1 MSLLKVNPAYR
12 LSLFA
17 FLFISCLF
25 VFVKMRQVKT
35 VEPFIRDSYA
45 LSWDNYGYYLH
56 LPAIVIHRDP
66 GLQDHVWVEQLNSTY
81 QKDRPF
87 YQVWA
92 GQKNRMVNV
101 YPVGFA
107 IFNFPFFCAGHL
119 YAKISDHPADGL
131 SPPYQ
136 WAMICSALFYGILG
150 LWLLRKLLIH
160 YFNDRL
166 TAILLLLIGLGT
178 NLYYYATYECML
190 PHIYL
195 FAADTSLIL
204 LTIKWHQRPEK
215 KTALAIGML
224 LGLITITRPSEIVWL
239 LVPLFWNVSGW
250 STLKEK
256 MRLLLEKWTHV
267 FLLLCGMI
275 AVGSIQLI
283 YWKYT
288 SGNWFSFNH
297 TEGFDFF
304 HPFTLKVLFS
314 YKKGWLLYTPL
325 MFFAIAGLVLLY
337 KKQRSLFVPFLLF
350 FLANLWFISS
360 WECWWYAG
368 TFGQRP
374 FVQSYGLM
382 AIPLGF
388 FLQHELAKSAK
399 NKWIT
404 VFLIGFCLLLNQ
416 FQTWQINHDILS
428 RELMTK
434 EYYAATFGRT
444 EVKPEWN
451 ALLEIDR
458 GNLPP
463 IEEVKDRYTPR
474 ELLFV
479 DYETRKNLRADELI
493 CDTLGSNSSKS
504 EILDNEHPY
513 GTFLKFPYDS
523 ITKKDHLRIKMEIDV
538 YNLPTDGSLDLNF
551 TFSLTG
557 KRGQTYGYASHR
569 IIYGTEVG
577 KEGWSHIS
585 AWFATP
591 VILHADDLVSLGVWN
606 AGGQKVFVDNLKIT
620 AYEPLR

>member
-1 MSLLKVNPAYR
+1 
-12 LSLFA
+12 
-17 FLFISCLF
+17 
-25 VFVKMRQVKT
+25 MRQVKT

-56 LPAIVIHRDP
+56 LPAIIIHRDP
-66 GLQDHVWVEQLNSTY
+66 GMQDHVWIDQLNSTY

-92 GQKNRMVNV
+92 GHKNRLVNV

-119 YAKISDHPADGL
+119 YAKISDYPADGL

-136 WAMICSALFYGILG
+136 WSMIFSALFYGILG
-150 LWLLRKLLIH
+150 LWFLRKLLIR
-160 YFNDRL
+160 YFSDKL
-166 TAILLLLIGLGT
+166 TALLLLLIGLGT

-195 FAADTSLIL
+195 FAADTFLIL
-204 LTIKWHQRPEK
+204 LTIKWHERPEK
-215 KTALAIGML
+215 KTALAIGLL
-224 LGLITITRPSEIVWL
+224 LGLITITRPSEIVWA

-250 STLKEK
+250 TTLKEK
-256 MRLLLEKWTHV
+256 MRLLVQQWMHV
-267 FLLLCGMI
+267 LLLAGGMI
-275 AVGSIQLI
+275 AVGSLQLI

-304 HPFTLKVLFS
+304 HPFTWKVLFS
-314 YKKGWLLYTPL
+314 YKKGWLLYTPMML
-325 MFFAIAGLVLLY
+325 LAIAGFIWLY
-337 KKQRSLFVPFLLF
+337 KKKRSLFVPFLLF

-388 FLQHELAKSAK
+388 FLQSAFAK
-399 NKWIT
+399 NATKY
-404 VFLIGFCLLLNQ
+404 VVCALAGFFLLLNQ

-434 EYYAATFGRT
+434 EYYWKIFGKT
-444 EVKPEWN
+444 SVKPEWN

-458 GNLPP
+458 WNLPP
-463 IEEVKDRYTPR
+463 MDEVKGRYVPR
-474 ELLFV
+474 EIFFV
-479 DYETRKNLRADELI
+479 DYETRKNLRTDEFV
-493 CDTLGSNSSKS
+493 CDTLGSNSKKS
-504 EILDNEHPY
+504 ALLDETHPY
-513 GTFLKFPYDS
+513 GTYFKSPYDS
-523 ITKKDHLRIKMEIDV
+523 ITQKDHLRIKVEMDF
-538 YNLPTDGSLDLNF
+538 YQLAPDLNLNL
-551 TFSLTG
+551 TFSMTG
-557 KRGQTYGYASHR
+557 RRGQTYGYAASGFS
-569 IIYGTEVG
+569 GTEVG
-577 KEGWSHIS
+577 KNGWSHAD
-585 AWFATP
+585 AWFVTP
-591 VILHADDLVSLGVWN
+591 VMLHSDDVMTVGVWN
-606 AGGQKVFVDNLKIT
+606 ANGQKVFVDNLKIT
-620 AYEPLR
+620 IYEPLR